1 VKWFDAL
8 QEHWLRRHPAPIP
21 RASAATALLSLPLS
35 TRAIALLKAIQ
46 HEPPQ
51 KAGIFSIAVS

>member
-1 VKWFDAL
+1 
-8 QEHWLRRHPAPIP
+8 
-21 RASAATALLSLPLS
+21 LS

-46 HEPPQ
+46 HEQPE